1 MDVKCVLEERV
12 SKNTGK
18 PYYVLFVPVLQ
29 KVIFLEPVELELLKL
44 KYNLKP
50 TETK

>member
-1 MDVKCVLEERV
+1 MDVKCVFEERI

-29 KVIFLEPVELELLKL
+29 KTIFLEPVELELLKL
-44 KYNLKP
+44 KLNVK
-50 TETK
+50 

>member
-1 MDVKCVLEERV
+1 MDIKCVFEERI

-29 KVIFLEPVELELLKL
+29 KSIFLEPVELELLKV
-44 KYNLKP
+44 KYNLGTTDK
-50 TETK
+50 K